1 MVLYEGLGWNCM
13 KDVGRIV
20 MAECQIGQPE
30 GDIVERRR
38 KRVGVLDRAEMKVE
52 LFPLVLFYFFTHLF
66 LPIAPPLSLSFLN
79 HLLPAPLPVLQTP
92 PLSVSV
98 LSSY

>member
-1 MVLYEGLGWNCM
+1 M

-66 LPIAPPLSLSFLN
+66 LPIAPPSLSKLFKTSSACPSTRAPDPSTLCFCSFL
-79 HLLPAPLPVLQTP
+79 LLTLKR
-92 PLSVSV
+92 
-98 LSSY
+98 

>member
-1 MVLYEGLGWNCM
+1 M

-20 MAECQIGQPE
+20 MSECQIGQPE

-52 LFPLVLFYFFTHLF
+52 LFPLVLFYFVYTSLS
-66 LPIAPPLSLSFLN
+66 PQPPPLSLSFLK
-79 HLLPAPLPVLQTP
+79 HLLPVLQTP

>member
-1 MVLYEGLGWNCM
+1 M

-38 KRVGVLDRAEMKVE
+38 ERVGVLDRAEMKVE
-52 LFPLVLFYFFTHLF
+52 LFPLVLFYFLYTS
-66 LPIAPPLSLSFLN
+66 PSPPPPVSL
-79 HLLPAPLPVLQTP
+79 
-92 PLSVSV
+92 
-98 LSSY
+98 